1 MNFEFSAE
9 QQLLREQA
17 RAFLLRNCTS
27 EDVRRILDGDEPYH
41 PELWQGIADL
51 GWLGA
56 SIPEAYG
63 GLGLGHL
70 ELCVLAEELG
80 RAVAPVPFSSSV
92 YLFAEILMLVGS
104 PAQKQ
109 RLLPRVA
116 TGELIGTLALSEAPG
131 PVTPARINASVAGG
145 RITGTKIPV
154 CDGLAA
160 QRMIVAARG
169 GTDADQVGLFI
180 VEQGASGLDVQAVS
194 SIDPTRNFAR
204 VTFDATPCEPLGAL
218 GGGWSTIEQAF
229 DRAAVLFAFEQLGG
243 AEAALQMACDYARE
257 RYAFGRPIGSFQAIK
272 HRLADLYVAVELARA
287 NCYYGA
293 WALSTGAPEL
303 TVAAPT
309 ARISATEAYEAC
321 AKENIQVHGGMGFT
335 WEFDCHL
342 HYRRSKVLALAL
354 GAPSRW
360 KDRLIDRLEA
370 RNVAI

>member
-1 MNFEFSAE
+1 MATSPTIP
-9 QQLLREQA
+9 
-17 RAFLLRNCTS
+17 NC
-27 EDVRRILDGDEPYH
+27 G
-41 PELWQGIADL
+41 QGIADL